1 MKFFDENKKICQFLY
16 SKKNQISAQ
25 KLNQCA
31 ASVCANDDTY
41 QNMRQFQ
48 IH

>member
-1 MKFFDENKKICQFLY
+1 MKFFDENEKICQFLS

-31 ASVCANDDTY
+31 ASVCANDTY